1 MTIEFETPKPVEQA
15 RFLLQTVADN
25 MMRPVSRE
33 MDENEHEIPFGYIE
47 FMNTAMRAMGGGS
60 AGSLTPSDEKK
71 SDNPNKPKRSSIAYQ
86 VLASQ
91 LEMLSW
97 GDVGMYL
104 ITPGGGLGAAAVQA
118 AGSPAQREKFLLR
131 FNGDKPTFAAMCMT
145 EAQAGSDTSAIR
157 TRAVLDEKT
166 NEWVITGEKIFV
178 TGGDKSFN
186 EHPEF
191 GKGFIVVW
199 ASIDPS
205 AGRSGM
211 RSFVIEAGTP
221 GVKVTKLEHKMG
233 IRVSDTASIVLDAAR
248 VPYEN
253 ILGSPTVEK
262 TTTGFKGAMATFD
275 ATRPLVAA
283 TGVGVARAALEEVK
297 TMLAER
303 GVTIRYGLPRQKL
316 TCIERDVID
325 MEIMVKSAWLMV
337 LKAVWMADNKQPN
350 ALESSMSKVKSG
362 DIVTKVTQKAVEIMG
377 PLGYDRQF
385 LLEKWFRDA
394 KITDIYEGTGQ
405 INRLVVARQVLGYSG
420 AELR

>member
-33 MDENEHEIPFGYIE
+33 MDENEHAIPYGYVE
-47 FMNTAMRAMGGGS
+47 FMNTAMRAMGAS
-60 AGSLTPSDEKK
+60 AGSLAPSEEKK
-71 SDNPNKPKRSSIAYQ
+71 VEDPNKPKRPSIAYQ
-86 VLASQ
+86 VLANQ

-118 AGSPAQREKFLLR
+118 AGSPEQREKFLAR
-131 FNGDKPTFAAMCMT
+131 FTGDKPTFAAMCMT
-145 EAQAGSDTSAIR
+145 ESQAGSDTSAIR

-166 NEWVITGEKIFV
+166 REWVITGEKIFV
-178 TGGDKSFN
+178 TAGEKSFN
-186 EHPEF
+186 AHPEF

-199 ASIDPS
+199 ASIDPT

-221 GVKVTKLEHKMG
+221 GVKVTKLEYKMG
-233 IRVSDTASIVLDAAR
+233 IRVSDTASISLDGAR
-248 VPYEN
+248 VPFEN

-297 TMLAER
+297 KMLAEQ
-303 GVTIRYGLPRQKL
+303 GVTIRYGLPRQKM
-316 TCIERDVID
+316 TSIERDVID

-377 PLGYDRQF
+377 PLGYSREF